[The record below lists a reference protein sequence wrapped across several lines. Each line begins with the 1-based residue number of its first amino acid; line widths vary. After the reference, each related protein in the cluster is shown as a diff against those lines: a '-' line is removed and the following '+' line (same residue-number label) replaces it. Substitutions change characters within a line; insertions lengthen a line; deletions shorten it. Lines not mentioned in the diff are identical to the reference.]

1 VKIGVIGKGG
11 SGKTTVSGVL
21 ARSLARDGWEVVA
34 IDCDSNPNLGISL
47 GLGLDQTQ
55 ELASIRQALDEG
67 SEEHAPSAEEVLE
80 KFGSIGP
87 DRVRV
92 AVVTRIDKP
101 SGGCPCCG
109 ISPEQL
115 LAELESSTKLEPV
128 GATGNGS
135 NGHGSNG
142 NGATAQNA
150 TAQNDSAAV
159 NGSGAEN
166 GAMPG
171 LGRRVLIADMEAGLG
186 TIGRMREGSLDVAIL
201 VTEPTPKAIEVVRRA
216 AEMIIEHKIAT
227 RTLILANKARDDA
240 DAERVSSVMRAV
252 KGLDGVEVFVV
263 PECMDVLAADAQG
276 VSPIDLA
283 PASPAVEAL
292 AGVAQRLAVA
302 A

>member
-1 VKIGVIGKGG
+1 MKIGVIGKGG

-21 ARSLARDGWEVVA
+21 ARSLARNGWEVVA

-55 ELASIRQALDEG
+55 ELAAIRQALDEG
-67 SEEHAPSAEEVLE
+67 TQEHAPTAEEVLQ
-80 KFGSIGP
+80 KFGSVGP

-115 LAELESSTKLEPV
+115 LAELETGELPEV
-128 GATGNGS
+128 GATPGNG
-135 NGHGSNG
+135 
-142 NGATAQNA
+142 TLAQ
-150 TAQNDSAAV
+150 DAAV
-159 NGSGAEN
+159 PVRA
-166 GAMPG
+166 
-171 LGRRVLIADMEAGLG
+171 RRVLIADMEAGLG
-186 TIGRMREGSLDVAIL
+186 TIGRMAEGSLDVAIL

-216 AEMIIEHKIAT
+216 AEMIVDRKIAT
-227 RTLILANKARDDA
+227 RTVILANKVRDETDV
-240 DAERVSSVMRAV
+240 ERVSSVMLAV
-252 KGLDGVEVFVV
+252 KGLDGVEVIVV
-263 PECMDVLAADAQG
+263 PEDMDVLAADAQG

-292 AGVAQRLAVA
+292 AGVAERLAA
-302 A
+302 

>member
-1 VKIGVIGKGG
+1 MKIGVIGKGG

-21 ARSLARDGWEVVA
+21 ARSLARRGWEVVA

-55 ELASIRQALDEG
+55 ELAAIRQALDEG
-67 SEEHAPSAEEVLE
+67 TQEHAPTAEEVLE
-80 KFGSIGP
+80 RFGSIGP

-115 LAELESSTKLEPV
+115 LSELE
-128 GATGNGS
+128 TGNGQS
-135 NGHGSNG
+135 GSVE
-142 NGATAQNA
+142 
-150 TAQNDSAAV
+150 S
-159 NGSGAEN
+159 
-166 GAMPG
+166 
-171 LGRRVLIADMEAGLG
+171 GRRALIADMEAGLG
-186 TIGRMREGSLDVAIL
+186 TITRMAEGSLDVAIL

-216 AEMIIEHKIAT
+216 AEVIAERKIAH
-227 RTLILANKARDDA
+227 RVVILANKARDDA
-240 DAERVSSVMRAV
+240 DLERVSSALAHVTAE
-252 KGLDGVEVFVV
+252 GGVEVVV
-263 PECMDVLAADAQG
+263 IPEDMDVLAADAQG

-292 AGVAQRLAVA
+292 AGVAQRLAA
-302 A
+302 

>member
-1 VKIGVIGKGG
+1 MKIGVIGKGG

-21 ARSLARDGWEVVA
+21 ARSLARNGWEVVA

-47 GLGLDQTQ
+47 GLGLDETQ
-55 ELASIRQALDEG
+55 ELAAIRQALDEG
-67 SEEHAPSAEEVLE
+67 TQEHAPTAEEVLE

-115 LAELESSTKLEPV
+115 LSELETGT
-128 GATGNGS
+128 GANGNGS
-135 NGHGSNG
+135 NGNGSNG
-142 NGATAQNA
+142 NG
-150 TAQNDSAAV
+150 S
-159 NGSGAEN
+159 N
-166 GAMPG
+166 GAAGPP
-171 LGRRVLIADMEAGLG
+171 RRALIADMEAGLG
-186 TIGRMREGSLDVAIL
+186 TITRMAEGSLDVAIL

-216 AEMIIEHKIAT
+216 AEVIAD
-227 RTLILANKARDDA
+227 RGIARRVVILANKARDDA
-240 DAERVSSVMRAV
+240 DLERVSSALAHVTAA
-252 KGLDGVEVFVV
+252 GGVEVVVV
-263 PECMDVLAADAQG
+263 PEDMDVLAADAQG

-292 AGVAQRLAVA
+292 AGIAQRLAA
-302 A
+302 

>member
-1 VKIGVIGKGG
+1 MKIGVIGKGG

-34 IDCDSNPNLGISL
+34 IDCDANPNLGISL
-47 GLGLDQTQ
+47 GLGLEQTQ
-55 ELASIRQALDEG
+55 ELVAIRQALDEG
-67 SEEHAPSAEEVLE
+67 TEEHAPTAEEVLD

-115 LAELESSTKLEPV
+115 LSELETSTTLAAVDDK
-128 GATGNGS
+128 GI
-135 NGHGSNG
+135 NG
-142 NGATAQNA
+142 NGATAQNGNGT
-150 TAQNDSAAV
+150 TAK
-159 NGSGAEN
+159 NGTT
-166 GAMPG
+166 PG

-216 AEMIIEHKIAT
+216 AEMIVEYKIAP
-227 RTLILANKARDDA
+227 RTVILANKARDDA
-240 DAERVSSVMRAV
+240 DFERVSSVMRAV
-252 KGLDGVEVFVV
+252 KGLDGVEVVV
-263 PECMDVLAADAQG
+263 IPEDMDVLAADAQG

-292 AGVAQRLAVA
+292 AGVAQRLAA
-302 A
+302 

>member
-1 VKIGVIGKGG
+1 MKIGVIGKGG

-21 ARSLARDGWEVVA
+21 ARSLARKGWEVVA

-55 ELASIRQALDEG
+55 ELAAIRQALDEG
-67 SEEHAPSAEEVLE
+67 TQEHAPSAEEVLQ

-115 LAELESSTKLEPV
+115 LSELE
-128 GATGNGS
+128 TGS
-135 NGHGSNG
+135 IENG
-142 NGATAQNA
+142 NGTAGNG
-150 TAQNDSAAV
+150 TADSGITA
-159 NGSGAEN
+159 N
-166 GAMPG
+166 
-171 LGRRVLIADMEAGLG
+171 GRRALIADMEAGLG
-186 TIGRMREGSLDVAIL
+186 TITRMAEGSLDVAIL

-216 AEMIIEHKIAT
+216 AEVIAD
-227 RTLILANKARDDA
+227 RNIAHRVFILANKARDEA
-240 DAERVSSVMRAV
+240 DLERVTSALAHVSAE
-252 KGLDGVEVFVV
+252 GGVEVIMV
-263 PECMDVLAADAQG
+263 PEDMDVLTADAQG

-283 PASPAVEAL
+283 PESPAVEAL
-292 AGVAQRLAVA
+292 AGVAQRLAA
-302 A
+302 

>member
-21 ARSLARDGWEVVA
+21 ARSLARQGWEVVA

-55 ELASIRQALDEG
+55 ELAAIRQALDEG
-67 SEEHAPSAEEVLE
+67 SEEHAPTAEEVLE
-80 KFGSIGP
+80 KFGSVGP

-115 LAELESSTKLEPV
+115 LSELETTGPISASTQ
-128 GATGNGS
+128 NGS
-135 NGHGSNG
+135 NG
-142 NGATAQNA
+142 
-150 TAQNDSAAV
+150 V
-159 NGSGAEN
+159 
-166 GAMPG
+166 PII
-171 LGRRVLIADMEAGLG
+171 LGRALIADMEAGLG
-186 TIGRMREGSLDVAIL
+186 TITRMAEGSLDVAIL

-216 AEMIIEHKIAT
+216 AEIIAERKIAT
-227 RTLILANKARDDA
+227 RIVILANKARDAEDF
-240 DAERVSSVMRAV
+240 ERVRSAMAHVTASN
-252 KGLDGVEVFVV
+252 GVEVIVI
-263 PECMDVLAADAQG
+263 PEDMDVLAADAQG
-276 VSPIDLA
+276 VSPVDLA

-292 AGVAQRLAVA
+292 HGVAQRLAA
-302 A
+302 